1 MDPSKFMLVP
11 HSMTDA
17 EYNSW
22 GSDIPYLGQLLEG
35 LDYKEFNIT
44 HLMPSFTTQ
53 EKPAAGELI
62 DPPHLLWTV
71 YAYGLNGFAWEC
83 VVPHNPNIMGNPFPP
98 KTWAMSLSSPLFF
111 LLSLFFLVTSLSFFE
126 LQPTI
131 QEHEE
136 LVWLARNLKLEVT
149 NYSRILYGPRGA
161 AYPSGGD
168 DDDDGGGDE
177 EDSEVTL
184 NYQPTK
190 RRHHCLPAVNTYR
203 HTTHIFLFCCFYL
216 FIFSFS

>member
-1 MDPSKFMLVP
+1 MRNSTSPTSCLPLLLKYMLNPS
-11 HSMTDA
+11 S
-17 EYNSW
+17 
-22 GSDIPYLGQLLEG
+22 
-35 LDYKEFNIT
+35 
-44 HLMPSFTTQ
+44 SFPFSFALFVMASNGEKLWQ

-83 VVPHNPNIMGNPFPP
+83 VVPRNPNIMGDPFPP
-98 KTWAMSLSSPLFF
+98 NTWAMSLSPPLFF

-190 RRHHCLPAVNTYR
+190 RRHHCLLAVNTYR

-216 FIFSFS
+216 FIFSFSKHLNLV